1 MQTLEIALLLIAAS
15 LALTLAANRLK
26 VPPAVMLVL
35 GGMVLAFMPGLP
47 TIVLEPEVALA
58 LFLPPLLQA
67 SALRTDWG
75 AFRANI
81 VFIILLAFGAV
92 LFTAACVAVAAR
104 ELIPGLS
111 WPAAVTLGAI
121 VAPPDAVAATS
132 VLKRFRL
139 PKRIVSVLEGESL
152 INDASALILYRV
164 GVAAT
169 AAGAFQLEGLA
180 GSVALPAVVGVG
192 AGVVVGAAANWLML
206 HLKDRFLEIVT
217 SFLAAFFSY
226 FAAEWIHGSG
236 VLAAVA
242 CGGMI
247 GRAQIKLAAQTR
259 LETTSSWELVEF
271 VLASLVFLLV
281 GLQLRGILDRLT
293 DFTPGALLVLA
304 VAISLVLIVSRFV
317 WVFFTFYPASAVLA
331 VVRGGSFTPPLSHP
345 TIISWAGMRGVV
357 SLAVAL
363 ALPTAFPERDIIV
376 FLAFC
381 AIFSTLVIQGTTLKF
396 LIAWFDLRDPAIAAV
411 DPSTVA
417 AREMVAAAIAG
428 VGPAAVPA
436 PMPAAGPV
444 DAFHQQRRDAQD
456 ESTPPA
462 GPQLIQQVDA
472 RLQAIERAREELQ
485 ARRDELD
492 GETLQTL
499 TQELDLEE
507 RQIRLVLDDQAAA
520 ETSRD

>member
-15 LALTLAANRLK
+15 LALTLAANWLK
-26 VPPAVMLVL
+26 VPAAVMLVL
-35 GGMVLAFMPGLP
+35 GGMALAFMPGLP
-47 TIVLEPEVALA
+47 RIVLEPEVALA

-75 AFRANI
+75 AFRSNL

-92 LFTAACVAVAAR
+92 LFSAACVAVAAR
-104 ELIPGLS
+104 ELIPELS

-121 VAPPDAVAATS
+121 VAPPEAVAATS

-139 PKRIVSVLEGESL
+139 PKRIVAVLEGESL
-152 INDASALILYRV
+152 INDASALILYRIA
-164 GVAAT
+164 VAAT
-169 AAGAFQLEGLA
+169 IAGAFQFHGLVR
-180 GSVALPAVVGVG
+180 SVALPAVVGVCAG
-192 AGVVVGAAANWLML
+192 LAAGVAANWLML

-226 FAAEWIHGSG
+226 FAAEWIDGSG

-281 GLQLRGILDRLT
+281 GLQLRGILDRLEQYSW
-293 DFTPGALLVLA
+293 GELLLLGTGLSA
-304 VAISLVLIVSRFV
+304 VLIVSRFL
-317 WVFFTFYPASAVLA
+317 WVFATFYPASAIVA
-331 VVRGGSFTPPLSHP
+331 VVRGERFSPPLSYP

-357 SLAVAL
+357 SLAAAL
-363 ALPTAFPERDIIV
+363 ALPVTFPGRDLIV

-381 AIFSTLVIQGTTLKF
+381 AIFSTLVVQGTTLKL
-396 LIAWFDLRDPAIAAV
+396 LIAWFDIRDPDIGVV
-411 DPSTVA
+411 DPATVA
-417 AREMVAAAIAG
+417 ARDMVAAAIAG
-428 VGPAAVPA
+428 AAPGPAGV
-436 PMPAAGPV
+436 GPV
-444 DAFHQQRRDAQD
+444 DAFHRERAAAEGQAVGGQGAT
-456 ESTPPA
+456 TPE
-462 GPQLIQQVDA
+462 QLVA
-472 RLQAIERAREELQ
+472 RLNAKLATIQAAREDLRE
-485 ARRDELD
+485 RRDEID

-507 RQIRLVLDDQAAA
+507 RQIRHALDSRA
-520 ETSRD
+520 EAPV

>member
-1 MQTLEIALLLIAAS
+1 MQTLEITLLMVAAS
-15 LALTLAANRLK
+15 LALTLAANWLRI
-26 VPPAVMLVL
+26 PSAVMLVL
-35 GGMVLAFMPGLP
+35 GGMALAFMPALP
-47 TIVLEPEVALA
+47 TIALEPEVALA

-104 ELIPGLS
+104 EMIPELG

-139 PKRIVSVLEGESL
+139 PKRIVAVLEGESL

-164 GVAAT
+164 AVAAT
-169 AAGAFQLEGLA
+169 LAGAFQFHGLA
-180 GSVALPAVVGVG
+180 RSIALPAIVGVG
-192 AGVVVGAAANWLML
+192 VGIASGAAANWLML
-206 HLKDRFLEIVT
+206 RLKDRFLEIVT
-217 SFLAAFFSY
+217 SFLAAFLSY
-226 FAAEWIHGSG
+226 LAAEWIDGSG

-281 GLQLRGILDRLT
+281 GLQLRGILDRLSGYA
-293 DFTPGALLVLA
+293 PGELLLLGGG
-304 VAISLVLIVSRFV
+304 ISLVLIVSRFV
-317 WVFFTFYPASAVLA
+317 WVFATFYPASAIVA
-331 VVRGGSFTPPLSHP
+331 VVRGGSFTPPLSYP
-345 TIISWAGMRGVV
+345 TIIAWAGMRGVV
-357 SLAVAL
+357 SLAAAL
-363 ALPTAFPERDIIV
+363 ALPVAFPGRDIIV

-381 AIFSTLVIQGTTLKF
+381 AIFSTLVVQGTTLKL
-396 LIAWFDLRDPAIAAV
+396 LIAWADPRDPEIKAV
-411 DPSTVA
+411 DPSVVA

-428 VGPAAVPA
+428 VGPGANARTGAGTVPA
-436 PMPAAGPV
+436 ADPV
-444 DAFHQQRRDAQD
+444 DAFHREQHALRVTGA
-456 ESTPPA
+456 
-462 GPQLIQQVDA
+462 A
-472 RLQAIERAREELQ
+472 REREVIPLLEAKLAAIEHARGELKE
-485 ARRDELD
+485 RRSELD

-507 RQIRLVLDDQAAA
+507 RQIRLVLDDAAKQ
-520 ETSRD
+520 TS